1 MTFPEYAYKRPDLV
15 RLKKKFDTL
24 NHNLESAADAE
35 AAAEN
40 IKKIN
45 KLQGDFS
52 SMAVIG
58 QVRHSLNTRDAFYDT
73 ENRFYDENA
82 PVVED
87 FVTDYYK
94 KVVAHKFRPT
104 LEKQMGKQ
112 FFTIADLKTKTF
124 QPEIIPLLQ
133 EENILASKY
142 QKLKATAEIEFR
154 GDKFNLSTIHPFE
167 IEKDRDTRQEANA
180 AKWKFY
186 ADNQTEIETVFDDL
200 VKVRHKIALALG
212 YKNFVE
218 LGYVRMLRS
227 DYNSEMVEK
236 FRDQIQKYIVPVSRA
251 LYERQAKR
259 LGLNKLKNFDEDFR
273 FNSGNPKPK
282 GMPEDIINAAEKMYS
297 ELSSETDQ
305 FFKFMRQHNLMDLVN
320 RDGKATGG
328 YCTFIGKYKAPYI
341 FSNFNGTSG
350 DIDVL
355 THEAGHAFQMFSSR
369 NMPLLEYTFPTY
381 EACEIHSMSM
391 EFFTWPWME
400 LFFGEDT
407 DKYKFA
413 HLSASLQFLPYGVA
427 VDEFQHIIYEN
438 PTLSPAERNA
448 TWKSLEEKYLPQRD
462 YNGNTYLESGS
473 FWQKQNHIFTSPFY
487 YIDYTL
493 AQICAF
499 QFWKKDRDN
508 HKKAWSDYV
517 RLCKAGGSM
526 SFLDLVRLAEL
537 KSPFEDGCVESVI
550 GEITKWLSS
559 IDDSSF

>member
-1 MTFPEYAYKRPDLV
+1 MTFPEYAYKRPNLT
-15 RLKKKFDTL
+15 RLKNKFKTF
-24 NHNLESAADAE
+24 NCNLETVSDETAAIDAIE
-35 AAAEN
+35 
-40 IKKIN
+40 KIN
-45 KLQGDFS
+45 KLQNDFS
-52 SMAVIG
+52 TMAVIG
-58 QVRHSLNTRDAFYDT
+58 QVRHSLNTRDTFYDG
-73 ENRFYDENA
+73 ENNFYDENA

-87 FVTDYYK
+87 YQTEYYK
-94 KVVAHKFRPT
+94 KVVAHKFRPA
-104 LEKQMGKQ
+104 LEAHIGKQ

-133 EENILASKY
+133 EENKLASQY

-154 GDKFNLSTIHPFE
+154 DKKYNLATIHPLE
-167 IEKDRDTRQEANA
+167 IEKNRITRQEANA

-186 ADNQTEIETVFDDL
+186 SDNQTEMETIFDNL

-218 LGYVRMLRS
+218 LGYVRMMRS
-227 DYNSEMVEK
+227 DYDASMVKKFRQQIEK
-236 FRDQIQKYIVPVSRA
+236 FIVPVSRG

-259 LGLNKLKNFDEDFR
+259 LGLDKLKNFDEDFR
-273 FNSGNPKPK
+273 FNSGNPKPT
-282 GMPEDIINAAEKMYS
+282 GTPEDIINAAEKMYG
-297 ELSSETDQ
+297 ELSPETNK
-305 FFKFMRQHNLMDLVN
+305 FFKFMRMHDLMDLVN

-391 EFFTWPWME
+391 EFFTWPWMD
-400 LFFGEDT
+400 LFFGVDT
-407 DKYKFA
+407 EKYRFA
-413 HLSASLQFLPYGVA
+413 HLSAALQFLPYGVA

-438 PTLSPAERNA
+438 PEMTPAERNA
-448 TWKSLEEKYLPQRD
+448 AWKKLEKKYLPQRD
-462 YNGNTYLESGS
+462 YNGNAYLEAGG
-473 FWQKQNHIFTSPFY
+473 FWQKQNHIFASPFY

-508 HKKAWSDYV
+508 HKQAWTDYV
-517 RLCKAGGSM
+517 RLCKAGGSL
-526 SFLDLVRLAEL
+526 SFLDLVKLADL

-550 GEITKWLSS
+550 GEITKWLGSV
-559 IDDSSF
+559 DDSSF

>member
-1 MTFPEYAYKRPDLV
+1 MTFPEYAYKRPNLT
-15 RLKKKFDTL
+15 RLKNKFKTF
-24 NHNLESAADAE
+24 NCNLETVSDETAAIDAIE
-35 AAAEN
+35 
-40 IKKIN
+40 KIN
-45 KLQGDFS
+45 KLQNDFS
-52 SMAVIG
+52 TMAVIG
-58 QVRHSLNTRDAFYDT
+58 QVRHSLNTRDTFYDG
-73 ENRFYDENA
+73 ENNFYDENA

-87 FVTDYYK
+87 YQTEYYK
-94 KVVAHKFRPT
+94 KVVAHKFRPA
-104 LEKQMGKQ
+104 LEAHIGKQ

-133 EENILASKY
+133 EENKLASQY

-154 GDKFNLSTIHPFE
+154 DKKYNLATIHPLE
-167 IEKDRDTRQEANA
+167 IEKNRITRQEANA

-186 ADNQTEIETVFDDL
+186 SDNQTEMETIFDNL

-218 LGYVRMLRS
+218 LGYVRMMRS
-227 DYNSEMVEK
+227 DYDASMVKKFRQQIEK
-236 FRDQIQKYIVPVSRA
+236 FIVPVSRG

-259 LGLNKLKNFDEDFR
+259 LGLDKLKNFDEDFR
-273 FNSGNPKPK
+273 FNSGNPKPT
-282 GMPEDIINAAEKMYS
+282 GTPEDIINAAEKMYG
-297 ELSSETDQ
+297 ELSPETNK
-305 FFKFMRQHNLMDLVN
+305 FFKFMRMHDLMDLVN

-391 EFFTWPWME
+391 EFFTWPWMD
-400 LFFGEDT
+400 LFFGADT
-407 DKYKFA
+407 EKYRFA
-413 HLSASLQFLPYGVA
+413 HLSAALQFLPYGVA

-438 PTLSPAERNA
+438 PEMTPAERNA
-448 TWKSLEEKYLPQRD
+448 AWKKLEKKYLPQRD
-462 YNGNTYLESGS
+462 YNGNAYLEAGG
-473 FWQKQNHIFTSPFY
+473 FWQKQNHIFASPFY

-508 HKKAWSDYV
+508 HKQAWTDYV
-517 RLCKAGGSM
+517 RLCKAGGSL
-526 SFLDLVRLAEL
+526 SFLDLVKLADL

-550 GEITKWLSS
+550 GEITKWLGSV
-559 IDDSSF
+559 DDSSF

>member
-1 MTFPEYAYKRPDLV
+1 MTFPEYVYKRPDLT
-15 RLKKKFDTL
+15 RLKKKFETL
-24 NHNLESAADAE
+24 NHDLETGADAQ
-35 AAAEN
+35 AATAG

-45 KLQGDFS
+45 KLQNDFS
-52 SMAVIG
+52 TMAVIG
-58 QVRHSLNTRDAFYDT
+58 QVRHSLNTRDTFYDE
-73 ENRFYDENA
+73 ENRFFDENA

-87 FVTDYYK
+87 YQTEYYK
-94 KVVAHKFRPT
+94 KIIAHKFRPA
-104 LEKQMGKQ
+104 LEAQMGKQ

-124 QPEIIPLLQ
+124 KPEIIPLLQ
-133 EENILASKY
+133 EENKLATQY

-154 GDKFNLSTIHPFE
+154 GKKYNLATIHPLE
-167 IEKDRDTRQEANA
+167 IEKDRTTRKEANT

-186 ADNQTEIETVFDDL
+186 SDNQSEMETIFDDL

-218 LGYVRMLRS
+218 LGYVRMMRS
-227 DYNSEMVEK
+227 DYNAAMVKKFREQIEK
-236 FRDQIQKYIVPVSRA
+236 FIVPVSQA

-259 LGLNKLKNFDEDFR
+259 LSLDKLKNYDEDFR
-273 FNSGNPKPK
+273 FNSGNPKPT
-282 GMPEDIINAAEKMYS
+282 GAPEDIINAAEKMYG
-297 ELSSETDQ
+297 ELSPETHT
-305 FFKFMRQHNLMDLVN
+305 FFKFMRTHDLMDLVN

-391 EFFTWPWME
+391 EFFTWPWMD
-400 LFFGEDT
+400 LFFGADT
-407 DKYKFA
+407 EKYRFA
-413 HLSASLQFLPYGVA
+413 HLSAALQFLPYGVA

-438 PTLSPAERNA
+438 PEMTPTERNA
-448 TWKSLEEKYLPQRD
+448 AWKKLEEKYLPQRD
-462 YNGNTYLESGS
+462 YDGNPYLESGC
-473 FWQKQNHIFTSPFY
+473 FWQKQNHIFASPFY

-508 HKKAWSDYV
+508 HKKAWNDYV
-517 RLCKAGGSM
+517 RLCKAGGSL
-526 SFLDLVRLAEL
+526 SFLDLVTLADL
-537 KSPFEDGCVESVI
+537 KSPFEEGCVESVI
-550 GEITKWLSS
+550 GEITKWLGSV
-559 IDDSSF
+559 DDSSF